1 MRTAGPPFCR
11 LLPFDPRH
19 GPEQRTSA
27 RPSQNRGGSNR
38 GPLLVAASN
47 LCVGVWPQKAPE
59 HIPGGHRTQAAGMAT
74 TQEKLIQHV
83 MKEEPIGSRNKVTVV
98 GVGMVGM
105 AAAISILL
113 KELVDELAL
122 VDVMEDKLKGEALDL
137 QHGGLFLR
145 TPKIVADKD
154 YNVTANSK
162 LVVVTAGARQQE
174 GESRLNLVQ
183 RNVNIFKFII
193 PNIVKY
199 SPNCIILVV
208 SNPVDILT
216 YVAWKLS
223 GFPKHR
229 VIGSGTNLDSAR
241 FRFLMGERLNIHPSS
256 CHGWIIGEHGDSSVP
271 VWSGVNVAGV
281 SLQKLNPDMGTDKDK
296 EDWKRVHKM
305 VVDGAYEVIKLKGY
319 TSWAIGMSVADL
331 VETIL
336 KNLRKVHPVSTL
348 VQGLYGVKDE
358 VFLSVPCVLGNS
370 GLTDVVHMILQ
381 PDEEKQL
388 LKSAETLWGVQKELT
403 L

>member
-1 MRTAGPPFCR
+1 MEGWR
-11 LLPFDPRH
+11 
-19 GPEQRTSA
+19 SA
-27 RPSQNRGGSNR
+27 VMSST
-38 GPLLVAASN
+38 
-47 LCVGVWPQKAPE
+47 
-59 HIPGGHRTQAAGMAT
+59 H
-74 TQEKLIQHV
+74 EKLITHV

-105 AAAISILL
+105 ASAVSILI
-113 KELVDELAL
+113 KELADEVAL
-122 VDVMEDKLKGEALDL
+122 VDVMEDKLKGEAMDL

-154 YNVTANSK
+154 YSVTANSK
-162 LVVVTAGARQQE
+162 VVVVTAGARQQE

-223 GFPKHR
+223 GFPRHR

-241 FRFLMGERLNIHPSS
+241 FRFLMGERLQIHPSS
-256 CHGWIIGEHGDSSVP
+256 CHGWIVGEHGDSSVP

-281 SLQKLNPDMGTDKDK
+281 SLKELNPDMGTDKDK
-296 EDWKRVHKM
+296 EDWRAVHKL

-319 TSWAIGMSVADL
+319 TSWAIGLSVADL

-348 VQGLYGVKDE
+348 VQGMHGVKDE

-370 GLTDVVHMILQ
+370 GLTDVVRMTLK
-381 PDEEKQL
+381 PEEEQQL
-388 LKSAETLWGVQKELT
+388 MKSAETLWGVQKELT